1 MRSCRPRTLTTVVAV
16 AGALFTA
23 GCGGGGS
30 PGVASVT
37 SSTTTATT
45 TTTTTTT
52 TNALVAFSRCM
63 RSNGVPNFPDPQLL
77 VGGNLKLT
85 IHQLATTTPQ
95 VKAAMS
101 ACNHLLPNSGSAAQ
115 ETAQQTRTQIA
126 ALLAFARCLRS
137 HGFPSFPDPSGS
149 GQLTHQM
156 LATAGIDLHQPAVVQ
171 AADVCTSVTHGVIT
185 KAVVASFV
193 AGR

>member
-1 MRSCRPRTLTTVVAV
+1 MRSRRPRTLTTIVAV
-16 AGALFTA
+16 AGALLTA

-52 TNALVAFSRCM
+52 NVLVAFSRCM

-101 ACNHLLPNSGSAAQ
+101 ACNHLLPNSGSAPQ

-171 AADVCTSVTHGVIT
+171 AADACTSVTHGVIT